1 MFSEL
6 RWAPGTMYQ
15 CGSTSPM
22 GVGSFEGESRVLK
35 VPLNPNQ
42 PTVSCDWQLTED
54 VITCFTESFQQFVF
68 KTDISVLIF
77 AAKL

>member
-1 MFSEL
+1 MTYS
-6 RWAPGTMYQ
+6 
-15 CGSTSPM
+15 
-22 GVGSFEGESRVLK
+22 VLK

-77 AAKL
+77 AVKL